1 MQIQHLDNS
10 LWSLL
15 CLLNKLVLSKCYKKV
30 AIKRES
36 PEPIYNIK
44 NQSLVSTK
52 YIWNTKKKPMWVLIL
67 TANEISED

>member
-10 LWSLL
+10 LWGLL
-15 CLLNKLVLSKCYKKV
+15 CLLNKLVLSKYYKKV

-44 NQSLVSTK
+44 NHKTHLK
-52 YIWNTKKKPMWVLIL
+52 Y
-67 TANEISED
+67 